1 MRERQAQPRWFRG
14 RRLAG
19 LSIGGWLAV
28 LVAVVVVAGT
38 LGAYIKYRAVWD
50 SIQRVNVT
58 DLGKRPARYNTA
70 LNVLVFG
77 SDSRAGLTPQE
88 QVALHVGHDGCGCSD
103 TIMVLHISPGRGKVT
118 VLNLPRDTMVPAYQ
132 CDAGPGLAGQPAEP
146 GVMVQIN
153 ETLQHGGPACLWKTV
168 EQTTG
173 IYLDHFIELSF
184 TGVVKVIDDV
194 GGVNACVPFNLDD
207 PNSGLVLDKG
217 EHHIDG
223 LTFLEF
229 WRARYTVGNG
239 SDLERIERDDFLLAQ
254 VLKGVLHSGLLSSPP
269 KLLSVVSDAA
279 AAMTTD
285 SGLTASDMLAIARSL
300 HGISSKNV
308 QFIKAPTIPYPPAPA
323 QVELDQPQ
331 DGQLFSAIAH
341 DTTLPKTARAR
352 RLGSAPVLDV
362 SPSKVRVQVLN
373 GSGIGGVASQAATAL
388 TGRGFDVVGAP
399 ADATTPAGAPDF
411 SYTTSVIRYASAAD
425 LPAAD
430 TLRKQLSSVRLKKD
444 PRLAPGTVDLILG
457 SSFTALAPQGSSS
470 PSASASPSIG
480 SLAHSYGGIT
490 GNASCQSDSSA
501 FTG

>member
-1 MRERQAQPRWFRG
+1 MRERRAQPRWFRG

-19 LSIGGWLAV
+19 LSVGGWLAV
-28 LVAVVVVAGT
+28 IVAVLVVAGT
-38 LGAYIKYRAVWD
+38 LGAYVKYRAVWD
-50 SIQRVNVT
+50 SIRRVSVT
-58 DLGKRPARYNTA
+58 DLGKRPAKYNTA
-70 LNVLVFG
+70 LNILVFG

-103 TIMVLHISPGRGKVT
+103 TLMVLHISPGRGEVT
-118 VLNLPRDTMVPAYQ
+118 ILNLPRDTMVPTYQ
-132 CDAGPGLAGQPAEP
+132 CNAGPGQSGQPDDP

-153 ETLQHGGPACLWKTV
+153 QTLQHGGPSCLWKTV

-184 TGVVKVIDDV
+184 TGVVKVVNDV
-194 GGVNACVPFNLDD
+194 GGVNVCVPFDLND
-207 PNSGLVLDKG
+207 PNSGLVLDNG

-229 WRARYTVGNG
+229 WRARYTIGNG

-285 SGLTASDMLAIARSL
+285 SGLSASDMLTIARSL
-300 HGISSKNV
+300 HGIASKAV
-308 QFIKAPTIPYPPAPA
+308 QFIEAPTIPYPPAPA
-323 QVELDQPQ
+323 QVELAPQ
-331 DGQLFSAIAH
+331 DTQLFRAIAH
-341 DTTLPKTARAR
+341 DATLPKPARTR
-352 RLGSAPVLDV
+352 RPRSPPVLDI

-373 GSGIGGVASQAATAL
+373 GSGIAGVASQASTAL
-388 TGRGFDVVGAP
+388 TSRGFDVVGTP
-399 ADATTPAGAPDF
+399 SDATTASGTPDY

-425 LPAAD
+425 LPAAETLKKELSSA
-430 TLRKQLSSVRLKKD
+430 TLRKDASLT
-444 PRLAPGTVDLILG
+444 PGTIDLIIG
-457 SSFTALAPQGSSS
+457 SSFTALAPQGSSPPS
-470 PSASASPSIG
+470 PSGSPSIKG
-480 SLAHSYGGIT
+480 LAHSYGGIT
-490 GNASCQSDSSA
+490 GNASCQSDSGA